1 MSTTTQGGMLGDIRE
16 VNLSYLLLAQRLL
29 REDRAAGVDRMG
41 IPERLADVLA
51 GLSFAQ
57 IVRLAASNQLLCRF
71 RFDAHVILGSL
82 ADKGAPAVSPAAA
95 QPAGEI
101 GQ

>member
-1 MSTTTQGGMLGDIRE
+1 MRTTMHSDMLSEIRE
-16 VNLSYLLLAQRLL
+16 VNLQYLLLVQRLL
-29 REDRAAGVDRMG
+29 REDRAAATRRMA

-57 IVRLAASNQLLCRF
+57 VARLAASNQLLCRF
-71 RFDAHVILGSL
+71 RFDVHAILSSL
-82 ADKGAPAVSPAAA
+82 ADKGKPAALAA

-101 GQ
+101 G